1 MEGRVEIYCGQGRG
15 KTSCAIGQCVKAAG
29 QEKQI
34 IMVQFLKGK
43 ETEELSFFKRL
54 EPEVQLFRFEKYE
67 RLYEDLNEEEK
78 KEQDHFIYNGLKYAH
93 KVIDTR
99 QCDMVVLDEVLG
111 LLDLGLLKNEE
122 LVEMLENRSDD
133 QTIIMTGRQI
143 PEALIPYVLVNLHNC
158 DNETD
163 FTPEDRALCAQ
174 FYQFWAKPFRKK
186 IIKLHR
192 KLHSLLS
199 RLITKIRTSKRILA
213 KHHRK
218 ILDGHIVPDDY
229 DPQTMVLV
237 AKHGKSYHDMRCVG
251 AKRVNLKAMTVVE
264 ALKNG
269 YQPCGLCRKKDMDL
283 RTLKKVFSDQQLVE
297 FRAFIDAI
305 YQVVKMT
312 GVTYEFTCPICGDTA
327 SASRNKKDGSYIA
340 KCNHC
345 HTSIRL

>member
-99 QCDMVVLDEVLG
+99 QCDMVVL
-111 LLDLGLLKNEE
+111 KTEE

-143 PEALIPYVLVNLHNC
+143 PEALIPYADAVY
-158 DNETD
+158 EIST
-163 FTPEDRALCAQ
+163 
-174 FYQFWAKPFRKK
+174 
-186 IIKLHR
+186 IKE
-192 KLHSLLS
+192 S
-199 RLITKIRTSKRILA
+199 
-213 KHHRK
+213 
-218 ILDGHIVPDDY
+218 
-229 DPQTMVLV
+229 
-237 AKHGKSYHDMRCVG
+237 
-251 AKRVNLKAMTVVE
+251 
-264 ALKNG
+264 
-269 YQPCGLCRKKDMDL
+269 
-283 RTLKKVFSDQQLVE
+283 
-297 FRAFIDAI
+297 
-305 YQVVKMT
+305 
-312 GVTYEFTCPICGDTA
+312 
-327 SASRNKKDGSYIA
+327 
-340 KCNHC
+340 
-345 HTSIRL
+345 